1 MPMFDALTADTL
13 RQAMVMLQS
22 GQSEQAR
29 ARAEDALHKG
39 GDPVALNAFIG
50 MILGRNGD
58 PAGAARHLLVA
69 HKERPYD
76 LIIAGN
82 LISAQIDAGD
92 LVGALV
98 TATRDRALADSSA
111 RIARYRG
118 YVAQMLGEFEAA
130 AEAYEYVI
138 GKIPD
143 DFECWNNLGNTR
155 QLLGDV
161 DGSIAALE
169 QAVALDPTA
178 PPARINLASALIAGD
193 RDAEAER
200 ILRIAAIDFPD
211 DARPLHELYVILK
224 RVQREGEALLLLEDA
239 ARLDPENADFQF
251 RLAVEYGAAT
261 SMEDAE
267 HAYLKAIEISPQ
279 MSDAYLGLAIQY
291 EHSNREGDLAP
302 LIERGEEHGLAP
314 ATLAFMRA
322 LEHRRAGRFAE
333 ALDCLSAIPA
343 TMEPERVM
351 HIRATL
357 FDRLGR
363 FDEAF
368 LAFEATAKL
377 HQAAPSDPLTRAQD
391 ARKEL
396 IGEIAMLVPHWVDGW
411 RPVTLESD
419 RADPV
424 FLVGFP
430 RSGTTLLDTILMGH
444 PEVTVMEE
452 KPYLNVVDKAL
463 GGISALPSLGPE
475 EIARARAQYF
485 SAIDEVEGP
494 DIAPLLIDKSPLFLQ
509 KVPLIKRLFP
519 KARFIL
525 ALRHPCDVLLSC
537 YMSNFRLNSAMANFL
552 RLEDAAAYYDLT
564 FQHWERSKVLFPI
577 AVHTIVYERLIA
589 DVEHETRLL
598 LDFLELDWDPRV
610 LDHQRTAKARGLITT
625 ASYSQVTEPLYTR
638 ASGRWTHYRD
648 KMEAI
653 LPAVAP
659 WVEHFDY
666 AL

>member
-1 MPMFDALTADTL
+1 MPMFDSLTADAL
-13 RQAMVMLQS
+13 RQAMVMLKS
-22 GQSEQAR
+22 GQAAGAR
-29 ARAEDALHKG
+29 ALAEDVLLKG

-50 MILGRNGD
+50 MILSRNGD
-58 PAGAARHLLVA
+58 PVGAARHLQIA
-69 HKERPYD
+69 HKERPHD

-82 LISAQIDAGD
+82 LISTQIDAGD
-92 LVGALV
+92 LAGALAI
-98 TATRDRALADSSA
+98 ATRDRALSDSSA

-118 YVAQMLGEFEAA
+118 YLAQTLGEFDAA

-138 GKIPD
+138 GKLPE
-143 DFECWNNLGNTR
+143 DFACWNNLGNTR
-155 QLLGDV
+155 QLLGDI
-161 DGSIAALE
+161 DGGIVALE

-178 PPARINLASALIAGD
+178 PPARINLASALTAGD
-193 RDAEAER
+193 RDAEAEQ
-200 ILRIAAIDFPD
+200 ILRTAAIDFPD
-211 DARPLHELYVILK
+211 DARPLHELYIILK
-224 RVQREGEALLLLEDA
+224 RLQRDDEALSLLEDA

-251 RLAVEYGAAT
+251 KLAVEYGAAT
-261 SMEDAE
+261 HMEDAE
-267 HAYLKAIEISPQ
+267 CAYLKAIEIAPQ
-279 MSDAYLGLAIQY
+279 MSDAYLGLSIQY
-291 EHSNREGDLAP
+291 EHSNRESDLAP
-302 LIERGEEHGLAP
+302 LIERGEEHGLAS

-333 ALDCLSAIPA
+333 ALDCLSAVPA

-391 ARKEL
+391 TRKEL
-396 IGEIAMLVPHWVDGW
+396 IGEIAMLTPHWADSW
-411 RPVTLESD
+411 RSVTVESD
-419 RADPV
+419 RSDPV

-444 PEVTVMEE
+444 PETTVMEE
-452 KPYLNVVDKAL
+452 KPYLNVIDRTL
-463 GGISALPSLGPE
+463 GGISALPSLDSDK
-475 EIARARAQYF
+475 IARARKQYF
-485 SAIDEVEGP
+485 SAIDEVEKP
-494 DIAPLLIDKSPLFLQ
+494 DIASLLIDKSPLFLQ
-509 KVPLIKRLFP
+509 KIPLITRLFP

-564 FQHWERSKVLFPI
+564 FQHWEQSKALFPI
-577 AVHTIVYERLIA
+577 SVHTIVYERLIV
-589 DVEHETRLL
+589 DVEQETRPLF
-598 LDFLELDWDPRV
+598 DFLELDWDPRV

-625 ASYSQVTEPLYTR
+625 ASYSQVAEPIYTR

-648 KMEAI
+648 KLEAI
-653 LPAVAP
+653 LPTVAP

-666 AL
+666 TL